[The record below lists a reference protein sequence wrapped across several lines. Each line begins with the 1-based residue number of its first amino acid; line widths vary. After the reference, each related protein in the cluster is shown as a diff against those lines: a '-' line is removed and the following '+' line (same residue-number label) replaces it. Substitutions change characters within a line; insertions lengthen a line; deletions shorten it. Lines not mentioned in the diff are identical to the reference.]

1 MAARSHTLRSMS
13 TEETSRFVRVRV
25 EMVLEITD
33 LDALTGT
40 ALESIAAEYGEP
52 VSGITESD
60 SAEERTH
67 AEATVRA
74 DGAEALASL
83 IDPFDLVSE
92 VPGVELAQ
100 ASWSSE
106 SVEYDPD
113 EEGWDEDED
122 DEDGPFLAG
131 TGDEEEGYGGAVA
144 HNGEERRR
152 GR

>member
-1 MAARSHTLRSMS
+1 
-13 TEETSRFVRVRV
+13 
-25 EMVLEITD
+25 MVLEVTD

-40 ALESIAAEYGEP
+40 ALESIAAEYREP

-60 SAEERTH
+60 TAEERMH

-83 IDPFDLVSE
+83 VDPFDLVSE

-106 SVEYDPD
+106 SIDYDPD
-113 EEGWDEDED
+113 AEGWDDDEED
-122 DEDGPFLAG
+122 DEDGPYLDGAG
-131 TGDEEEGYGGAVA
+131 DDEEGYGDGVA
-144 HNGEERRR
+144 HNGKNDGEDGDLAQRV
-152 GR
+152 